1 MKTYKSYLVVFLL
14 IGMNFSMQAQQA
26 EAMSEVLKT
35 LTLEQK
41 IKILEYAKN
50 LEKEM
55 DAAILKQMK
64 KLSDSNQGK
73 LIEYAQSVSSDQS
86 AKVRRPK
93 IAESLIDL
101 PMTTVEFDKTSH
113 NFGKVK
119 EGEIVEYEYRFKNT
133 GKEPYVIQNAKGSCG
148 CTVPQWSREPV
159 LPGES
164 GMIKIRFDTN
174 HKAGNRTQKVYVSSN
189 TEPAVLSLQ
198 LTGVV
203 E

>member
-1 MKTYKSYLVVFLL
+1 MKTYKSCLVVFLL
-14 IGMNFSMQAQQA
+14 IGMHFSMQAQQA

-133 GKEPYVIQNAKGSCG
+133 GKEPYVIQNAKGS
-148 CTVPQWSREPV
+148 
-159 LPGES
+159 
-164 GMIKIRFDTN
+164 
-174 HKAGNRTQKVYVSSN
+174 
-189 TEPAVLSLQ
+189 
-198 LTGVV
+198 
-203 E
+203 